1 MSAGLAIAAVLFSGQ
16 AAFVDGREVVTGV
29 TLQEAEA
36 LWIEQT
42 GDRLG
47 GAAPSDQASF
57 RARFIRNNWLDGSI
71 SGRDCTGAG
80 TQLRCSIIEF
90 QKLRTTVTCT
100 AMELIAQSVVR
111 DGFIQTT
118 QTPGLNSGDRSTV
131 TIKRTISL
139 EGGVTRA
146 HLQAVMRQFGRVAQR
161 FDQEADRLG
170 ELKVI
175 ETSGVPREFMP
186 TARLGPCDRT
196 AATE

>member
-16 AAFVDGREVVTGV
+16 AASVDGHEVVTGV

-36 LWIEQT
+36 LWLEQT
-42 GDRLG
+42 GDRLS
-47 GAAPSDQASF
+47 GAAPSDPASF
-57 RARFIRNNWLDGSI
+57 RARFIRHNWLDGSL

-80 TQLRCSIIEF
+80 TQLRCSTIEF

-100 AMELIAQSVVR
+100 AMELIAQSVIR
-111 DGFIQTT
+111 DGFIQIT

-146 HLQAVMRQFGRVAQR
+146 HLQAVMRQFGKVAHR

-175 ETSGVPREFMP
+175 ETSGPPREFMP
-186 TARLGPCDRT
+186 AARPGPCDRT